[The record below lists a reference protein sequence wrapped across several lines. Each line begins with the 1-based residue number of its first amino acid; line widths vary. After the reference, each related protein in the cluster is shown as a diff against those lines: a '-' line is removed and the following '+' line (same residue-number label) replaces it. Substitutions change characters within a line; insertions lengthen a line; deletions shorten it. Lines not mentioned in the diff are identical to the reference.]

1 MELLTKIAWGLLA
14 LVHVAPAAVLLRPSL
29 AEQLYGV
36 SPTGEAG
43 VLIIHRG
50 ALFLAIVAL
59 AIWAAFDEGARR
71 AAGFAVAISVI
82 GFLAV
87 YWRAGAPAGA
97 LRTIAIAD
105 VVAIVPLAWVI
116 YEAWKPAS

>member
-29 AEQLYGV
+29 AQQLYGV

-59 AIWAAFDEGARR
+59 AVWAAFDDGARR
-71 AAGFAVAISVI
+71 AASLAVAISVI
-82 GFLAV
+82 GFLIV
-87 YWRAGAPAGA
+87 YWRAGMPAGA

-105 VVAIVPLAWVI
+105 MIAIVPLAFVVFA
-116 YEAWKPAS
+116 AWKPGA

>member
-1 MELLTKIAWGLLA
+1 MA
-14 LVHVAPAAVLLRPSL
+14 LVHVAQAAVLLRPSL
-29 AEQLYGV
+29 AQQFYDV

-59 AIWAAFDEGARR
+59 AVWAAFDDGARR
-71 AAGFAVAISVI
+71 AAGLAVAISVI
-82 GFLAV
+82 GFLVV
-87 YWRAGAPAGA
+87 YWRAGMPTGA

-105 VVAIVPLAWVI
+105 MIATVPLAFVVFA
-116 YEAWKPAS
+116 AWRPGA